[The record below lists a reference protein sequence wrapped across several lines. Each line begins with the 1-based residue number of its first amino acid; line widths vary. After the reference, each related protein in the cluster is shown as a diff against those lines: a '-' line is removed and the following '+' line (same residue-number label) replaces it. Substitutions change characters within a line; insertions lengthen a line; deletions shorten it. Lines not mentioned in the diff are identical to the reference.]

1 VGGHFVHVVSAG
13 SLQPATNRK
22 IEDIIEAMT
31 GWSDADIVE
40 GMSLEDEMDDPSSS
54 GRAQDAIHWKPVQ
67 DVQRW

>member
-1 VGGHFVHVVSAG
+1 M
-13 SLQPATNRK
+13 NRK

-54 GRAQDAIHWKPVQ
+54 GRAQDAFH
-67 DVQRW
+67 